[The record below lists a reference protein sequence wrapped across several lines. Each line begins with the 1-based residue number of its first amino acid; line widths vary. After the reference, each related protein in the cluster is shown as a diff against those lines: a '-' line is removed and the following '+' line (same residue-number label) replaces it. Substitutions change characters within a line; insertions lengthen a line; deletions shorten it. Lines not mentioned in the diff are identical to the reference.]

1 MKAVSRSKVP
11 QEGNAPSLMSDSYV
25 QCFSTFQ
32 LFMPVALF
40 TDFLRHKALTREGGV
55 GLVNEFSSAGSHRT
69 PAFTGGICYA
79 GLTVGGL
86 MIIIS

>member
-11 QEGNAPSLMSDSYV
+11 QEGIEPSLTQYLLSV
-25 QCFSTFQ
+25 A
-32 LFMPVALF
+32 PVMRERREITSL

-55 GLVNEFSSAGSHRT
+55 GLVNEFSSAGFHRT

-79 GLTVGGL
+79 GLTAGGL